1 MELMG
6 VYMCGATVTTGS
18 DLTPYDA
25 NYQPFITPLT
35 YIAITTGNVHFLAML
50 GVGT

>member
-1 MELMG
+1 MG

-25 NYQPFITPLT
+25 NYQAFITPLT

-50 GVGT
+50 GVGS

>member
-1 MELMG
+1 MDFNGLFFDGFGNTM
-6 VYMCGATVTTGS
+6 GS

-25 NYQPFITPLT
+25 NIQPFITPLR

-50 GVGT
+50 GVGS

>member
-1 MELMG
+1 MDLMG
-6 VYMCGATVTTGS
+6 IYPDGGSVTTGS

-25 NYQPFITPLT
+25 NYQAFITPLT